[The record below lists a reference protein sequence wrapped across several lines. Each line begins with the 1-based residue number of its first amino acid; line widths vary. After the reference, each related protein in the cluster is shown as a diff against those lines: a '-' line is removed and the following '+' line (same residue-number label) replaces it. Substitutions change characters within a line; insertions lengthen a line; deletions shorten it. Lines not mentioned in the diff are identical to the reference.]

1 MKKSSSYIFFQSPYY
16 KKKTPKTDENVI
28 VLNTDYIRKSLVEA
42 CLTTS
47 KSGSRMGMR
56 PSR

>member
-16 KKKTPKTDENVI
+16 KKKATKTDENVLVI
-28 VLNTDYIRKSLVEA
+28 DTDCIRKSLVEA

-47 KSGSRMGMR
+47 KSGSRMVMR